1 VLGVN
6 SFVSRADEGD
16 SPFSFAVT
24 VRELAAFLTDARQE
38 FTSVTSECLSA
49 DEARA
54 REAAMTADERRAAE
68 EAEARERETRAA
80 RTADELARARA
91 DAQESRE
98 NYMAFAIMLFGLAII
113 CISASFK
120 YEVQKKASE
129 RRAALIAAGVL
140 ALGALII
147 FLLRPSPADVRA
159 TVENDVATATAEP
172 VAAAKTGALSCTV
185 DRSRGR
191 LTVSQGQDT
200 QLRFRAD
207 GCVNGRTQ
215 YVRGADDIWTRTLV
229 PNEDATIS
237 RLSYNPASGDYIVKR
252 YLMSLEG
259 METARRQ
266 RDSLAVQG
274 CTADPATIARLTQR
288 EVALASMLPAEPHE
302 EIVSRCRVSET
313 APSPAPAA
321 APKD

>member
-1 VLGVN
+1 
-6 SFVSRADEGD
+6 
-16 SPFSFAVT
+16 
-24 VRELAAFLTDARQE
+24 
-38 FTSVTSECLSA
+38 
-49 DEARA
+49 
-54 REAAMTADERRAAE
+54 
-68 EAEARERETRAA
+68 
-80 RTADELARARA
+80 
-91 DAQESRE
+91 
-98 NYMAFAIMLFGLAII
+98 
-113 CISASFK
+113 
-120 YEVQKKASE
+120 
-129 RRAALIAAGVL
+129 
-140 ALGALII
+140 
-147 FLLRPSPADVRA
+147 
-159 TVENDVATATAEP
+159 
-172 VAAAKTGALSCTV
+172 
-185 DRSRGR
+185 
-191 LTVSQGQDT
+191 
-200 QLRFRAD
+200 
-207 GCVNGRTQ
+207 
-215 YVRGADDIWTRTLV
+215 VRGADDIWTRTLV